1 MVFPEVIATSAT
13 DEQYMLSPGGRG
25 DDSFTFD
32 GRVPGEASVN
42 VSAAA
47 VLSSAVLYG
56 RRFGGDRLP
65 YSCRGQPAMP
75 GPGHGRVAEKQGAS
89 AERIVL

>member
-47 VLSSAVLYG
+47 VLS
-56 RRFGGDRLP
+56 
-65 YSCRGQPAMP
+65 
-75 GPGHGRVAEKQGAS
+75 
-89 AERIVL
+89 